1 MQDSFELL
9 LEKTGEVGYVEEV
22 VQSLVQVTGL
32 PGAKL
37 WEVVTFEN
45 GQQGLVMALWEEKV
59 EVLIFS
65 RVPMR
70 VGTRAARTGVS
81 LVVSVGEPTLGKIV
95 DGLGRGSLGGETRE
109 VNVTPSGITTRKKIS
124 RQMETGVV
132 MVDLLIP
139 VGWGQRELIIGD
151 RKTGK
156 THLILQALLSAAK
169 AGKVCI
175 YVAIGKEKRD
185 IKRSHEFFIKEGV
198 MGQIV
203 LVSASSH
210 DSLGEIYLAPYVGM
224 TIAEYFRDLGRDVLL
239 VLDDMTA
246 HAVFYRELSLLAR
259 RFPGRDS
266 YPGDIFHVHSKLLE
280 RAGNFA
286 VNLPSGK
293 QGEAAITCLPV
304 IDTVAGDITGYIQ
317 TNLMSMTD
325 GHIYF
330 DSEMHFT
337 GRRPA
342 INPFLSVTRVGRQ
355 TQSKLQRKLATEMV
369 VALANYEK
377 TQAFVRFGAELGE
390 AARQILA
397 AGERIQK
404 FLSQGQFGVISIP
417 VQTAGAALVLGG
429 LWEEVDKMQ
438 KAYET
443 DKAVRTVID
452 EIAAKAATTEEA
464 IKLGGSLIHEQ

>member
-1 MQDSFELL
+1 MHDSFESL
-9 LEKTGEVGYVEEV
+9 LEKIGEVGYVEEV

-45 GQQGLVMALWEEKV
+45 GQQGLVTALWEERV
-59 EVLIFS
+59 EVLVFS
-65 RVPMR
+65 RVPTR
-70 VGTRAARTGVS
+70 VGTRAARTGMS
-81 LVVSVGEPTLGKIV
+81 LVVTVGENILGKIV
-95 DGLGRGSLGGETRE
+95 DGLGRGSDGSEARE

-139 VGWGQRELIIGD
+139 VGWGQRELVIGD

-266 YPGDIFHVHSKLLE
+266 YPGDIFHAHSKLLE

-286 VNLPSGK
+286 VGK
-293 QGEAAITCLPV
+293 GEAAITCLPV

-369 VALANYEK
+369 VVLANYEK

-438 KAYET
+438 KGYET
-443 DKAVRTVID
+443 ERSVKTVID
-452 EIAAKAATTEEA
+452 EIAAKAATIEEA
-464 IKLGGSLIHEQ
+464 VKLGGSLIHEQ